1 VLLSHLTFPDRARL
15 GLAKRTFPIKP
26 SKFMLVDILEIGLVK
41 PLINQVHVPSITR
54 PKIIPD
60 FALRYPAKEEF
71 CVFPPYQ
78 VIFACENPVCS
89 CKFSTSIYKDQFGEK
104 VLIKCPS
111 CGETILFIAGNEIFI
126 EDCTKQ
132 LWGEDA
138 LSNIEN
144 LPVEL
149 VSPRIA
155 GKVYRAEKT
164 EEAERALFEL
174 EKEGE
179 NRCVHGL
186 KKSWCSNCIAKKKE
200 EKSLKGSDL
209 FDLIFPI
216 LMPPPGRNLDSP
228 LFFTG
233 EKTLYPFQRDGVK
246 FLAEHNVALL
256 ADEMGLGKSIQAIIA
271 IRILIR
277 TGKIRDSLIICPKS
291 VLGDWEKKLWEWAPE
306 LSVLTVR
313 GSPEKRLMW
322 WKAIA
327 HIYLATYETVRQDFG
342 ENLASN
348 GENIEKTSFNLV
360 VLDEIQKI
368 KNPGADVTKTVRSIK
383 SDMRWGLSGTPL
395 ENRIEDI
402 ISIFRY
408 LKPGLLRD
416 MDGISPSRVKGGIAE
431 YFLRRRKKDA
441 LPELPEKFHEEKWL
455 DLTDTQMERYRKA
468 EEEGIV
474 DLNEHGD
481 SVTVQH
487 VLALI
492 TKLKQICNI
501 DPVTRE
507 SCKLEYIEEK
517 IEEICDEDEKVLV
530 FSQYSEKTLPYLQT
544 ALEKFSPEIY
554 HGGLSERERDEIVGK
569 FQNEETPKVLL
580 MSVKAGG
587 LGITLTRACHVY
599 HFDLWWNPAVAAQAE
614 DRAHRIGQKK
624 TVFVTSL
631 FTNGT
636 IEERIEELLRK
647 KRALFTEVI
656 DDLSDTKLPKIL
668 SEEDLFSLFNLKR
681 PSLKSDLK
689 EKVGD
694 HRGMTLDPKSPQEFE
709 KIVSQLY
716 NKMGYNIKLTQ
727 QSKDGGIDIY
737 AKRVSESGSEYLAI
751 QCKHYPNSVVNVEQV
766 RALYGVVQSEP
777 QLTKGVLVTSGRFS
791 RECKEFARGKRL
803 ELFDRDYLLG
813 LLGKYEL

>member
-15 GLAKRTFPIKP
+15 GLAKRTFPVKP
-26 SKFMLVDILEIGLVK
+26 PKFLLVDILEIGLVQ
-41 PLINQVHVPSITR
+41 PLINQVHVPSIAR

-60 FALRYPAKEEF
+60 LALRYPAKEDF

-78 VIFACENPVCS
+78 VIFSCENPVCS
-89 CKFSTSIYKDQFGEK
+89 CKFSVSIPKDLFGEK

-111 CGETILFIAGNEIFI
+111 CGETFLFIASNETFI

-132 LWGEDA
+132 LWGEDT
-138 LSNIEN
+138 LSNIDN
-144 LPVEL
+144 FPVGL
-149 VSPRIA
+149 VSPRIV

-164 EEAERALFEL
+164 KETEHTLFEL
-174 EKEGE
+174 EEGE
-179 NRCVHGL
+179 NLCVHGL
-186 KKSWCSNCIAKKKE
+186 KKSWCSTCIAKKKE

-228 LFFTG
+228 LFFAG

-277 TGKIRDSLIICPKS
+277 TGKIRESLIICPKS
-291 VLGDWEKKLWEWAPE
+291 VLGDWEKKLWDWAPE

-327 HIYLATYETVRQDFG
+327 HIHLATYETVRQDFG
-342 ENLASN
+342 ENLVSN
-348 GENIEKTSFNLV
+348 GEDIGKTSFDLV

-416 MDGISPSRVKGGIAE
+416 IDGINPSRIKGRMAE

-441 LPELPEKFHEEKWL
+441 LPELPEKFHEEK
-455 DLTDTQMERYRKA
+455 YRKA

-474 DLNEHGD
+474 DLNEQGD
-481 SVTVQH
+481 SITVQH

-501 DPVTRE
+501 DPITRE
-507 SCKLEYIEEK
+507 SSKLEYIEEK
-517 IEEICDEDEKVLV
+517 IEEICEEDEKVLV
-530 FSQYSEKTLPYLQT
+530 FSQYPEKTLPYLQT

-554 HGGLSERERDEIVGK
+554 HGGLSDRERDEIVER
-569 FQNEETPKVLL
+569 FQNEETPKLLL

-614 DRAHRIGQKK
+614 DRAHRIGQMK

-631 FTNGT
+631 FTNDT

-656 DDLSDTKLPKIL
+656 DDLSDTKLSNIL

-681 PSLKSDLK
+681 PSLKYGLK
-689 EKVGD
+689 EKVDD
-694 HRGMTLDPKSPQEFE
+694 HRGMSLDQKSPQEFE
-709 KIVSQLY
+709 IIVSQLY

-791 RECKEFARGKRL
+791 RECKEFARGKRI

-813 LLGKYEL
+813 LLGKYELNILMNGT